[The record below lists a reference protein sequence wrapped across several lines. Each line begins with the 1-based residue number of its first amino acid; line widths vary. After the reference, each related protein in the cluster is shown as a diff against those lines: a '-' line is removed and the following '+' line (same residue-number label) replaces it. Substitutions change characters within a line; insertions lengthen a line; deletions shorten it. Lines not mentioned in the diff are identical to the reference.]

1 RAPYY
6 ASKIATNL
14 DYNFRLQGSLSAR
27 LSSCQARSTN
37 LVAQLK
43 NSMIPLLMGIACA
56 RASCRQ
62 PSLAFSIDFY
72 L

>member
-1 RAPYY
+1 MLANRA
-6 ASKIATNL
+6 TL
-14 DYNFRLQGSLSAR
+14 GSHHNEIPAGCIQHL
-27 LSSCQARSTN
+27 LTFPARSTN